1 METSKYNREREEERR
16 GSGEKKKSLR
26 SRLGKPM
33 FTDQHWL
40 HGHQAWGSEK

>member
-1 METSKYNREREEERR
+1 MKDKRR

-40 HGHQAWGSEK
+40 HGHQAWRSEKLEEEEGREE

>member
-1 METSKYNREREEERR
+1 MIVKEKRG
-16 GSGEKKKSLR
+16 GSGAKKKSLR

-40 HGHQAWGSEK
+40 HAHQAWGSEK